1 MAVRKDE
8 KPEWKPRPLS
18 SEETTEASEN
28 TVKEGMGTDR
38 RPLALQLD
46 Y

>member
-1 MAVRKDE
+1 MAVGKDE

-18 SEETTEASEN
+18 FEETTEASEN
-28 TVKEGMGTDR
+28 TGKDSMGTDH